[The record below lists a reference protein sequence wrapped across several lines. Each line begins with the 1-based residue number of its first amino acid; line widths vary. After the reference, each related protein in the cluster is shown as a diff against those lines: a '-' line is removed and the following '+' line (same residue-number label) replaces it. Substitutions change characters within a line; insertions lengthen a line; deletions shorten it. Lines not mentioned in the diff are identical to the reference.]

1 MTPGSA
7 HHRRAFTLLEMAI
20 STGLVVMLMSMMF
33 WFYRSSL
40 EQRTAGSATSR
51 NVQLARVILE
61 RMTREIRQAVASLPG
76 YGPGITGY
84 KDRDVGSVLA
94 VNTLTVPD
102 RKLSEVRGIRDAQLP
117 GQFDLQRISYY
128 IAWDYENV
136 DTNGDPRALGLVRK
150 VERTYL
156 RDVVFAEEEEEELD
170 AEAEAEL
177 ATKRELYA
185 PEIKFLEVLYFDGSS
200 WWEEWELTQGN
211 ALPQIVRL
219 TIGFVPELPEA
230 EEFELVEDD
239 FLKDEE
245 ELDPLPKDQYSVFV
259 RLQQADVFFGSRL
272 SREASAFS
280 KSAGL

>member
-1 MTPGSA
+1 M
-7 HHRRAFTLLEMAI
+7 
-20 STGLVVMLMSMMF
+20 
-33 WFYRSSL
+33 
-40 EQRTAGSATSR
+40 
-51 NVQLARVILE
+51 QLARVILE

-156 RDVVFAEEEEEELD
+156 RDVPRRRRKSWMPRP
-170 AEAEAEL
+170 
-177 ATKRELYA
+177 KRSW
-185 PEIKFLEVLYFDGSS
+185 PPSGSCMPRRSSS
-200 WWEEWELTQGN
+200 WRSFISTGHRGGRNGN
-211 ALPQIVRL
+211 
-219 TIGFVPELPEA
+219 
-230 EEFELVEDD
+230 
-239 FLKDEE
+239 
-245 ELDPLPKDQYSVFV
+245 
-259 RLQQADVFFGSRL
+259 
-272 SREASAFS
+272 
-280 KSAGL
+280 